1 MSESEYKLGIAQSL
15 IGHSKIS
22 RRDFIHLGLAAGLTV
37 TAADKLF
44 VSSARAEPLQGGFA
58 KLGMAHGA
66 TTDSIDPAG
75 YPDTFTQ
82 TAFSGSMSNS
92 LTEVDAKGNVQPD
105 LAESFEPSDGA
116 KTWVFKLRKGAT
128 FHNGKNVTA
137 DDVVTSLRYHM
148 GDETKSAAKPLLEP
162 VASIKADGPE
172 TVVFTLK
179 SGNADFPYIMSDY
192 HLVIMPAKD
201 GKADWGSGVRTG
213 AFVLENFQPGVSA
226 KLKRNPNY
234 FKNGKPYLDEVEFI
248 AITDLAARMA
258 ALSTGEVDY
267 IGRADLKTLGM
278 LKRNPKVEIVEVT
291 GYGHYTLPMN
301 VTVAPFDNPD
311 VRMALKWAINRQE
324 IVDKIFLGHATV
336 ANDNPIAPAIKF
348 ATNPQPQHSFDPEKA
363 KHYLKKAGMEKL
375 KVDLSVADAAFAGAV
390 DAAALIR
397 ETAAQCGIDVNVVRE
412 AEDAYWDNVWL
423 KKPWCASYWS
433 GRATADWMFTQA
445 FAADSSWNESFW
457 KNPRFNELLVQA
469 RAETDEAKRAAMY
482 AEMQQLTHDDGGSI
496 VLVFNNFVSAKSNK
510 LAHGEVAPNWENDGL
525 KMAERWW
532 IATA

>member
-1 MSESEYKLGIAQSL
+1 MSESEYKLRLAQNM
-15 IGHSKIS
+15 IGRGKVS
-22 RRDFIHLGLAAGLTV
+22 RRDFIHLGLAAGLTIA
-37 TAADKLF
+37 AADKLF
-44 VSSARAEPLQGGFA
+44 VSVARAAPQQGGFA

-82 TAFSGSMSNS
+82 CAFYGALSNA
-92 LTEVDAKGNVQPD
+92 LMEVDAKGGIQPD
-105 LAESFEPSDGA
+105 LAESVESSDGA

-128 FHNGKNVTA
+128 FHNGKSVTA
-137 DDVVTSLRYHM
+137 DDVVASMRYHM
-148 GDETKSAAKPLLEP
+148 GEESKSAAKSLLET
-162 VASIKADGPE
+162 VTDVKADGPE
-172 TVVFTLK
+172 TVIFTLN

-192 HLVIMPAKD
+192 HLVIMPSAD
-201 GKADWGSGVRTG
+201 GKADWESGVRTG

-258 ALSTGEVDY
+258 AISTGEVDY

-278 LKRNPKVEIVEVT
+278 LKRNPNIEILEVT

-301 VTVAPFDNPD
+301 VTMAPFDSAD
-311 VRMALKWAINRQE
+311 VRMAIKHAINRQE
-324 IVDKIFLGHATV
+324 IADKIFLGHATV

-348 ATNPQPQHSFDPEKA
+348 ASNPEPQHKFDPEKA
-363 KHYLKKAGMEKL
+363 KHHLKKAGMENL

-445 FAADSSWNESFW
+445 YAADSSWNEAFW

-482 AEMQQLTHDDGGSI
+482 AEMQQLTHDDGGAI

-532 IATA
+532 MAGA

>member
-1 MSESEYKLGIAQSL
+1 MSESEYKLRLAQNL
-15 IGHSKIS
+15 IGRGKVS
-22 RRDFIHLGLAAGLTV
+22 RRDFIQLGLAAGLTV
-37 TAADKLF
+37 AAGDKLF
-44 VSSARAEPLQGGFA
+44 VTVARAEPQRGGFA

-75 YPDTFTQ
+75 YLDTFTQ
-82 TAFSGSMSNS
+82 TAFSGAMSNS
-92 LTEVDAKGNVQPD
+92 LTEVDAKGSIQPD
-105 LAESFEPSDGA
+105 LAESFETSDDA
-116 KTWVFKLRKGAT
+116 TTWVFKLRKGAT
-128 FHNGKNVTA
+128 FHNGKTVTA
-137 DDVVTSLRYHM
+137 DDVVASMQYHM
-148 GDETKSAAKPLLEP
+148 GVDTKSAAKSLLES
-162 VASIKADGPE
+162 VTNIKADGPE
-172 TVVFTLK
+172 TIVFKLN

-192 HLVIMPAKD
+192 HLVVMPAKD
-201 GKADWGSGVRTG
+201 GKADWESGVRTG

-234 FKNGKPYLDEVEFI
+234 FKNGKPYFDEVEFI

-278 LKRNPKVEIVEVT
+278 LKRKPNIEILEVT

-311 VRMALKWAINRQE
+311 VRMALKWAIDREE
-324 IVDKIFLGHATV
+324 IAQKIFLGHATV
-336 ANDNPIAPAIKF
+336 GNDNPIAPAIKY
-348 ATNPQPQHSFDPEKA
+348 AINPEPQHKFDPEKA
-363 KHYLKKAGMEKL
+363 RFHLKKAGIENL

-445 FAADSSWNESFW
+445 YSADSSWNDTFW
-457 KNPRFNELLVQA
+457 KNPRFNELLIQA
-469 RAETDEAKRAAMY
+469 RAETDEAKRSAMY
-482 AEMQQLTHDDGGSI
+482 AEMQQLTHDEGGAI
-496 VLVFNNFVSAKSNK
+496 VLVFNNFVSAKSKK

>member
-1 MSESEYKLGIAQSL
+1 MGESNVRIWIQACYRSKPDRRG
-15 IGHSKIS
+15 KIS
-22 RRDFIHLGLAAGLTV
+22 RRDFINLGLAAGLTV

-44 VSSARAEPLQGGFA
+44 VSTARAEPLQGGFA

-105 LAESFEPSDGA
+105 LAESFESSDGA
-116 KTWVFKLRKGAT
+116 KTWVFKLRKGAS

-301 VTVAPFDNPD
+301 VTMAPFDNPD

-363 KHYLKKAGMEKL
+363 KHYLKKGWNGETEGGPLGRRCRFCRRGGRGCADPRDGSPVRYRRKRRARGRGRLLGQCLAQETLVRFLLERSRDGRLDVHASLRRRFQLERVVLEKSPL
-375 KVDLSVADAAFAGAV
+375 QRVACRGA
-390 DAAALIR
+390 R
-397 ETAAQCGIDVNVVRE
+397 R
-412 AEDAYWDNVWL
+412 
-423 KKPWCASYWS
+423 
-433 GRATADWMFTQA
+433 
-445 FAADSSWNESFW
+445 
-457 KNPRFNELLVQA
+457 
-469 RAETDEAKRAAMY
+469 
-482 AEMQQLTHDDGGSI
+482 DG
-496 VLVFNNFVSAKSNK
+496 
-510 LAHGEVAPNWENDGL
+510 
-525 KMAERWW
+525 
-532 IATA
+532 

>member
-1 MSESEYKLGIAQSL
+1 MSESEYKLRKAQNL
-15 IGHSKIS
+15 IGGGKVS
-22 RRDFIHLGLAAGLTV
+22 RRDFIQLGVAAGV
-37 TAADKLF
+37 TQAAAEAHV
-44 VSSARAEPLQGGFA
+44 VSTARAEAKQGGFA

-82 TAFSGSMSNS
+82 CAFWGAMSNS
-92 LTEVDAKGNVQPD
+92 LTEVDAKGGIQPD

-116 KTWVFKLRKGAT
+116 KTWVFKLKKGVT
-128 FHNGKNVTA
+128 FHNGKSVTA
-137 DDVVTSLRYHM
+137 DDVVASMRYHM
-148 GDETKSAAKPLLEP
+148 GADTKSAAKSLLDP
-162 VASIKADGPE
+162 VAGIKADGPD
-172 TVVFTLK
+172 TVVFLLK

-192 HLVIMPAKD
+192 HFVVMPSVD
-201 GKADWGSGVRTG
+201 GKADWQSGTRTG
-213 AFVLENFQPGVSA
+213 PFVLENFQPGVSA
-226 KLKRNPNY
+226 KFKRNPNY

-278 LKRNPKVEIVEVT
+278 LKRNPKIDILEVT

-301 VTVAPFDNPD
+301 VTMAPFDNPD

-324 IVDKIFLGHATV
+324 IAEKIFLGHATV
-336 ANDNPIAPAIKF
+336 ANDNPIAPSIKF
-348 ATNPQPQHSFDPEKA
+348 ATDPTPQHKFDPEKA
-363 KHYLKKAGMEKL
+363 RFHLKKAGMENL

-445 FAADSSWNESFW
+445 FAADSSWNEAFW

-482 AEMQQLTHDDGGSI
+482 AEMQQIQHDDGGSI
-496 VLVFNNFVSAKSNK
+496 VLVFNNFVSAKSKK

-525 KMAERWW
+525 KIAERWW
-532 IATA
+532 IAEA

>member
-1 MSESEYKLGIAQSL
+1 MSESEYKLRIAQSL
-15 IGHSKIS
+15 IGRGKVS
-22 RRDFIHLGLAAGLTV
+22 RRDFIHLGIAAGLTV
-37 TAADKLF
+37 AAADQIF
-44 VSSARAEPLQGGFA
+44 VTVARAQPQQGGFA

-82 TAFSGSMSNS
+82 TAFSGAMSNG
-92 LTEVDAKGNVQPD
+92 LTEVDAKGDIQPD
-105 LAESFEPSDGA
+105 LAESFESSNAA
-116 KTWVFKLRKGAT
+116 KTWVFKLRKGVT

-137 DDVVTSLRYHM
+137 EDVVTSMRYHM
-148 GDETKSAAKPLLEP
+148 GADTKSAAKSLLES
-162 VASIKADGPE
+162 VSDIKADGPE
-172 TVVFTLK
+172 TVVFTLN

-192 HLVIMPAKD
+192 HFVIMPSVD
-201 GKADWGSGVRTG
+201 GKADWGSGTRTG

-278 LKRNPKVEIVEVT
+278 LKRNPKIEIIEVT

-301 VTVAPFDNPD
+301 VTMAPFDNPD
-311 VRMALKWAINRQE
+311 VRMAMKWAINRQE
-324 IVDKIFLGHATV
+324 IADKIFLGHATV

-348 ATNPQPQHSFDPEKA
+348 YKNPEPQHRFDPEKA
-363 KHYLKKAGMEKL
+363 RHYLKKAGMEKL

-412 AEDAYWDNVWL
+412 AEDAYWDNIWL

-445 FAADSSWNESFW
+445 FAAESSWNESFW

-469 RAETDEAKRAAMY
+469 RAETDEAKRADMY
-482 AEMQQLTHDDGGSI
+482 GEMQQLTHDDGGSI
-496 VLVFNNFVSAKSNK
+496 VLVFNNFVSAKSKK
-510 LAHGEVAPNWENDGL
+510 LGHGDVAPNWENDGL

-532 IATA
+532 MAEA